1 MALTAGDYNEIVT
14 RLLPIAPA
22 GRRLVMLEGG
32 YDLDALRVSTT
43 ATVGA
48 LLDTVIQPEEAAS
61 IGSSLAEQMIERIR
75 RYWIDRGL
83 LVA

>member
-1 MALTAGDYNEIVT
+1 
-14 RLLPIAPA
+14 
-22 GRRLVMLEGG
+22 MLEGG
-32 YDLDALRVSTT
+32 YDLDALRASTT

-48 LLDTVIQPEEAAS
+48 LLDARIQPEEAATV
-61 IGSSLAEQMIERIR
+61 GSPLAEQMIERIR